1 MSFSEYPPKTD
12 YLNPPIFQYCGN
24 KIESRGRCLVPLR
37 YEIHTK
43 GTFTKKKFNDNSNF
57 SIVADFDAGKKGPP
71 QGNPRPLIQIGNGFV
86 QSS

>member
-57 SIVADFDAGKKGPP
+57 SIVADFDVGKKGPP
-71 QGNPRPLIQIGNGFV
+71 QGNPRPLIQIGNRFI

>member
-57 SIVADFDAGKKGPP
+57 SIVADFDVGKKGPP

>member
-37 YEIHTK
+37 YEIHTQ
-43 GTFTKKKFNDNSNF
+43 GSFTKKKFNDNSNF
-57 SIVADFDAGKKGPP
+57 SIVADFDVGKKGPP

>member
-57 SIVADFDAGKKGPP
+57 SIVADFDVGKKGPP
-71 QGNPRPLIQIGNGFV
+71 QGNLRPLIQIGNGFV

>member
-1 MSFSEYPPKTD
+1 MNHSEFPPKTD
-12 YLNPPIFQYCGN
+12 YLQPPIFHYCGN
-24 KIESRGRCLVPLR
+24 KEEARGRCLVPLR

-43 GTFTKKKFNDNSNF
+43 GKFTKQKFNDSSTF
-57 SIVADFDAGKKGPP
+57 SIVSDFDKNKKGPP

>member
-37 YEIHTK
+37 YEIHTE

-57 SIVADFDAGKKGPP
+57 SIVADFDVGKKGPP